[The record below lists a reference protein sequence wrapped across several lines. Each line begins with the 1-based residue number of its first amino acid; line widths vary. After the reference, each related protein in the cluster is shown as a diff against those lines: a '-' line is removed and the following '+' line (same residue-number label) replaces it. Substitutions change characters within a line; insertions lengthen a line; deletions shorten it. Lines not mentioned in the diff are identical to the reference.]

1 MKEYKCDI
9 CNKVFKYKNDYTRH
23 INKKNPCKIR
33 TQNEPIKSQNEPS
46 EKDTVFAKNEQ
57 LNMLDIDNNKNQC
70 KYCNKLFSSNSHYNR
85 HMNNNC
91 KKRKEIEKEKENIFQ
106 RLLGELEEMRKMND
120 KIVKSNEEIKKAN
133 DEIKEKNRKLECE
146 LKKITNKKIKNIN
159 KTQNNII
166 NNGNIISGNTFMLIG
181 YGKEDMTK
189 IDKNDIIRSLKGF
202 NTPLKLTEA
211 VHFNSKYP
219 EYHNVYISNMKD
231 KYAMIYEGKQWSLI
245 TKTELIDKLYDD
257 KKSYIE
263 DNFEEFCEKL
273 THSQRR
279 AMDRWLN
286 IDDEDP
292 KVKAIKEDIKLLLYN
307 KRDIPMQTKEL
318 NVITEN

>member
-1 MKEYKCDI
+1 MKYICDR
-9 CNKVFKYKNDYTRH
+9 CNKEFMKKGDWTRH
-23 INKKNPCKIR
+23 KNRKNPCKLATPIN
-33 TQNEPIKSQNEPS
+33 TNLHQNNTGKKVNKIHKIIINDTDINECK
-46 EKDTVFAKNEQ
+46 ENEYV
-57 LNMLDIDNNKNQC
+57 C
-70 KYCNKLFSSNSHYNR
+70 KYCNKIFTRNWTLYR
-85 HMNNNC
+85 HVDERC
-91 KKRKEIEKEKENIFQ
+91 KIKKQRENEKEIIFNELRLKLEK
-106 RLLGELEEMRKMND
+106 LER
-120 KIVKSNEEIKKAN
+120 SNEELRKEVEMFKKPN
-133 DEIKEKNRKLECE
+133 
-146 LKKITNKKIKNIN
+146 KNIKTINNN
-159 KTQNNII
+159 KTQNNTV
-166 NNGNIISGNTFMLIG
+166 NNIGNTIVLIG

-202 NTPLKLTEA
+202 NTPLKLTET

-307 KRDIPMQTKEL
+307 KRDIPIQTKEL
-318 NVITEN
+318 NMIAEN